1 MALKPCRECKK
12 KVSTEANTCPN
23 CGVPNPT
30 LELEGLEDLIN
41 STKDSKKKS
50 ENIYEDIWLFAKDA
64 NHLVDST
71 FMYVN
76 APLDK
81 ESSYRIFSIMGY
93 FQRGIFEASCEH
105 HKLDKKD
112 FKKAIIYCFSQKL
125 DSHDFDKFSNE
136 KKDSLAEETY
146 QNLEVGLR
154 HDDRVGKM
162 CQRIIDTGKKSFKSD
177 GSGCFAQLTGLWKDK
192 NIYFS
197 ESALRRDVGRFFKK
211 LF

>member
-71 FMYVN
+71 YMYVN

-81 ESSYRIFSIMGY
+81 ESSYRIFSITGY

-112 FKKAIIYCFSQKL
+112 FKK
-125 DSHDFDKFSNE
+125 
-136 KKDSLAEETY
+136 
-146 QNLEVGLR
+146 
-154 HDDRVGKM
+154 
-162 CQRIIDTGKKSFKSD
+162 
-177 GSGCFAQLTGLWKDK
+177 
-192 NIYFS
+192 
-197 ESALRRDVGRFFKK
+197 
-211 LF
+211 